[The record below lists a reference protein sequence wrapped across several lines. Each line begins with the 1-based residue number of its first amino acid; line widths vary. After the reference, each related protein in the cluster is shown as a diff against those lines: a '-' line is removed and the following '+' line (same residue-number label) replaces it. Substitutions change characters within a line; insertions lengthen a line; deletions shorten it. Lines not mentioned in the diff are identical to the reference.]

1 MIERKCAEDTMTIG
15 KFEFIEY
22 AETQWT
28 PWFVHHF
35 EPTVKHLAQQ
45 ILEIFKEHS
54 RARAIM
60 EKARNAGQ

>member
-1 MIERKCAEDTMTIG
+1 MTIG

-22 AETQWT
+22 DEAQWT

-35 EPTVKHLAQQ
+35 VPTVEHLAPQ
-45 ILEIFKEHS
+45 ILEIFKEHPE
-54 RARAIM
+54 AKAIM